1 MTTPVTQNI
10 YDFGVVESS
19 CFLLFILHFIISFS
33 LHPYHA
39 ETEQNEFLPDESVNN
54 EK

>member
-10 YDFGVVESS
+10 YDFGVVEPS
-19 CFLLFILHFIISFS
+19 CFLLFISHFIISFS

-39 ETEQNEFLPDESVNN
+39 KTEQNDFLPESVNN